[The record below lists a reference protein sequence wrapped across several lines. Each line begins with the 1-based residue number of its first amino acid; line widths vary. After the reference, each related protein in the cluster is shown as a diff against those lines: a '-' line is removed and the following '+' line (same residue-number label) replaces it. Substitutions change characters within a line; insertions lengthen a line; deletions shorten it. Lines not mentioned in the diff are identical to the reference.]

1 MKKLACIFFEGSD
14 SKLVTFSK
22 EKNSYKLLKAR
33 SIESSQAFTLKKPSP
48 SAGPNS
54 ELMYYDQISEEM
66 LAYNNS
72 YLQKIRDFFAGEN
85 LSDYEFIP
93 ILTEPGL
100 HFQKLKSESDL
111 SSLNLSPKNKGK
123 SKTLDFI
130 NLADNSRVA
139 VYPSGQINYLQA
151 IDSLAKLS
159 GKRQLKITRVKCAE
173 ASLVNYL
180 ASKNRLVEKDTS
192 LIIYFGKEYTK
203 LLFMQG
209 NKLLHIGS
217 TLSVGSHSARINHV
231 VVSKILFEREH
242 ASLELPNNIFICGEK
257 INDDF
262 STLLSSSYPNAKVSF
277 FPDKSSDTNIQKSK
291 SAEWSSYSI
300 PFAVADEYL
309 NEIQSSYKGIDLLPP
324 YIREQQKSF
333 QLAWHGVSL
342 LTALFAAV
350 MFLTFQFFLNEFK
363 IKKMDSEII
372 SLIQVKKQNQEIVD
386 RIANLNSKIDNS
398 AQTKMFLDQISSGTG
413 VWVENMEKLS
423 DFTNKRRNLWIQEI
437 KIDNTKPMTI
447 SGFSTS
453 RWVLPELKRTYNDSF
468 LEFIHYE
475 PMRDRN
481 TYNFNL
487 KMGSSNSGQ
496 Q

>member
-1 MKKLACIFFEGSD
+1 
-14 SKLVTFSK
+14 
-22 EKNSYKLLKAR
+22 
-33 SIESSQAFTLKKPSP
+33 
-48 SAGPNS
+48 
-54 ELMYYDQISEEM
+54 
-66 LAYNNS
+66 
-72 YLQKIRDFFAGEN
+72 
-85 LSDYEFIP
+85 
-93 ILTEPGL
+93 
-100 HFQKLKSESDL
+100 
-111 SSLNLSPKNKGK
+111 
-123 SKTLDFI
+123 
-130 NLADNSRVA
+130 
-139 VYPSGQINYLQA
+139 
-151 IDSLAKLS
+151 
-159 GKRQLKITRVKCAE
+159 
-173 ASLVNYL
+173 
-180 ASKNRLVEKDTS
+180 
-192 LIIYFGKEYTK
+192 
-203 LLFMQG
+203 
-209 NKLLHIGS
+209 
-217 TLSVGSHSARINHV
+217 
-231 VVSKILFEREH
+231 
-242 ASLELPNNIFICGEK
+242 
-257 INDDF
+257 
-262 STLLSSSYPNAKVSF
+262 
-277 FPDKSSDTNIQKSK
+277 
-291 SAEWSSYSI
+291 
-300 PFAVADEYL
+300 
-309 NEIQSSYKGIDLLPP
+309 
-324 YIREQQKSF
+324 
-333 QLAWHGVSL
+333 VSL